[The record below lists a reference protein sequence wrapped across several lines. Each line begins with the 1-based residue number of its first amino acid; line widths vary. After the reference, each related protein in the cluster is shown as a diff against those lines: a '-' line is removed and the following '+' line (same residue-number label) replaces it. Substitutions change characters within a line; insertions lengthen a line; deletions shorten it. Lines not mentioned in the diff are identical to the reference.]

1 MTSPPFGGVVMV
13 MGLPMPAVAG
23 VAGLPACGCVLVG
36 VDGGCA
42 VSVEAGVAGVPA
54 VTMGEIV
61 EGAESLE
68 QLASSDPR
76 IGMAE

>member
-1 MTSPPFGGVVMV
+1 MTSPPIGGVVMV
-13 MGLPMPAVAG
+13 MGLPMPVVAG
-23 VAGLPACGCVLVG
+23 ADGLPACGCVLVG

-42 VSVEAGVAGVPA
+42 VSVEAGVAEAPA
-54 VTMGEIV
+54 VAMDEVI

-76 IGMAE
+76 IGMAA